1 MDKKQMQGHRKR
13 LRERYLKVG
22 YKGFE
27 DYEILELLLT
37 YSIKVKDCK
46 KIAKDILQRFKK
58 LEKVFTIP
66 TTQLIEIEGV
76 GIETALYLKLIGDI
90 LKNIS
95 FKNLKDVDVTTLKG
109 KSDLIEYLKNDMG
122 ELKSEEFKVIYLNSN
137 NNIVAEEILFKGT
150 IDRSVIYPRKIIERA
165 IENRA
170 RALVFV
176 HNHPSGNLKPSRKDI
191 EITIEMQDILKK
203 MDIELIDHIIVSEFD
218 YYSFYENEII
228 E

>member
-90 LKNIS
+90 LKNILY
-95 FKNLKDVDVTTLKG
+95 F
-109 KSDLIEYLKNDMG
+109 
-122 ELKSEEFKVIYLNSN
+122 
-137 NNIVAEEILFKGT
+137 
-150 IDRSVIYPRKIIERA
+150 
-165 IENRA
+165 
-170 RALVFV
+170 
-176 HNHPSGNLKPSRKDI
+176 
-191 EITIEMQDILKK
+191 
-203 MDIELIDHIIVSEFD
+203 
-218 YYSFYENEII
+218 
-228 E
+228 